1 MSSDDLATGLAEPWA
16 EEAYGR
22 VRDFLVARGVSEREV
37 AQARKDDV
45 LHLLV
50 ADRLVL
56 PTPGRYDPEDMV
68 RLTGLDRTSL
78 ERLWRAMGF
87 PVVADDEKAFSDVDR
102 EAVLSAATFLGAGM
116 ADIDQ
121 IVQLTRVVGSSM
133 ARIADAEVA
142 AAPYL
147 GAHGDSL
154 ASADFL
160 VASDGVSLATFVRLL
175 EYVWR
180 RHLQA
185 ALRRAALVRS
195 GQLDG
200 GRHHEAG
207 VQELTV
213 GFADLVGFPGQ
224 AQQLS
229 EAALSELV
237 SRFEAL
243 AHDTVV
249 SSGGRVVK
257 MIGDEVM
264 FVLDD
269 PGNGVELGLALA
281 EAYADDELL
290 SDVRVGL
297 ACGPVLAR
305 DGDFYGPTVN
315 LAHRIVNVARP
326 GSVVVSASVH
336 DGLAGDMRFAW
347 RTSWGRYLKDIGRV
361 NLHVASRAE
370 RDVEGLTERARR
382 LGEERVRLLLPD
394 AARQRFERRVQ
405 DERS

>member
-1 MSSDDLATGLAEPWA
+1 MSRDEPQD
-16 EEAYGR
+16 EEAYER
-22 VRDFLVARGVSEREV
+22 VRGFLVDHGLSDRQVAR
-37 AQARKDDV
+37 ARRDDV

-50 ADRLVL
+50 ADAMVL
-56 PTPGRYDPEDMV
+56 PTPGRYTPEDV
-68 RLTGLDRTSL
+68 VERTGLDRTSL

-87 PVVADDEKAFSDVDR
+87 PAVAEDERAFSDVDL
-102 EAVLSAATFLGAGM
+102 EAVQAAASFVGPGQ
-116 ADIDQ
+116 ADLEE

-133 ARIADAEVA
+133 ARVADAEVA
-142 AAPYL
+142 AMPGLRAD
-147 GAHGDSL
+147 GDSL
-154 ASADFL
+154 ASADQL
-160 VASDGVSLATFVRLL
+160 VASEGQALGTTARLL

-180 RHLQA
+180 RHMQA
-185 ALRRAALVRS
+185 ALRRAAVVRPGDLAGES
-195 GQLDG
+195 LHD
-200 GRHHEAG
+200 AG

-213 GFADLVGFPGQ
+213 GFADLVGFTAQ

-264 FVLDD
+264 FVLSD
-269 PGNGVELGLALA
+269 PGDGVQLGLALA
-281 EAYADDELL
+281 EAYAGDELL

-297 ACGPVLAR
+297 AAGPVLAK

-326 GSVVVSASVH
+326 GSVVTSASVH
-336 DGLAGDMRFAW
+336 ERLAEDHRFDW
-347 RTSWGRYLKDIGRV
+347 RTIRGRYLKDIGRV
-361 NLHVASRAE
+361 NLHTARRRDPDAE
-370 RDVEGLTERARR
+370 GITERARR
-382 LGEERVRLLLPD
+382 VGEQHMRSLLPD
-394 AARQRFERRVQ
+394 PVRQRFEDRVR
-405 DERS
+405 DGDGG

>member
-1 MSSDDLATGLAEPWA
+1 MSPDGTPAPYD

-22 VRDFLVARGVSEREV
+22 VHDFLLSRGVSEREIL
-37 AQARKDDV
+37 QARTDDV

-50 ADRLVL
+50 ADCLVL
-56 PTPGRYDPEDMV
+56 PTPGIYRPCDVVE
-68 RLTGLDRTSL
+68 RTGLDRTTL

-87 PVVADDEKAFSDVDR
+87 PEVAEDERAFSDVDLG
-102 EAVLSAATFLGAGM
+102 AVQAAATLVGSGLTDF
-116 ADIDQ
+116 DEV
-121 IVQLTRVVGSSM
+121 VQLTRVVGSSM

-142 AAPYL
+142 ATPTLRAD
-147 GAHGDSL
+147 GDSL

-160 VASDGVSLATFVRLL
+160 VTSDGVTLTTIAQML

-180 RHLQA
+180 RHMQA
-185 ALRRAALVRS
+185 ALRRAALVRP
-195 GQLDG
+195 GEMHDHG
-200 GRHHEAG
+200 HHEAG

-213 GFADLVGFPGQ
+213 GFADLVGFTAQ

-249 SSGGRVVK
+249 SCGGRVVK

-264 FVLDD
+264 FVLED
-269 PGNGVELGLALA
+269 PVLGVELGLALA
-281 EAYADDELL
+281 EAYAGDELL

-297 ACGPVLAR
+297 ACGPVLAK

-315 LAHRIVNVARP
+315 LASRIVNVARP
-326 GSVVVSASVH
+326 GSVVVSETVRAAVA
-336 DGLAGDMRFAW
+336 DDPKLVW
-347 RTSWGRYLKDIGRV
+347 RTMRGHYLKDIGRV
-361 NLHVASRAE
+361 NLHVARRPE
-370 RDVEGLTERARR
+370 DEGIADRARR
-382 LGEERVRLLLPD
+382 VGEHHVRSLLQDGVRERFEDRVRD
-394 AARQRFERRVQ
+394 RG
-405 DERS
+405 